1 MSTGPI
7 ATATI
12 KVIPDTTGFKAA
24 LEAQILAATKG
35 ISLTA
40 GAGAGAALSG
50 LGGGGRG
57 GGGVARKTASE
68 LAAVKTESNAL
79 RGSLIGL
86 SRVTPVTV
94 FGLGAAGTA
103 AIAVGTGIKR
113 AIASTADFEHQLNV
127 FAATTG
133 ATAAEMVKIHDL
145 ALALGKDLTLPST
158 SAGDAARAM
167 TELGKAGLSITATMA
182 GARGVLQLAAA
193 AQIDVG
199 SAATFVATELNAF
212 GLAGSQATHVADLLA
227 GASIAAQG
235 DIRDFGTAFQQVSA
249 VSRQVG
255 LSIEVTTGA
264 LTELAKAGLKG
275 ADGGTSLRTTLLRL
289 APTTKQAAQY
299 MEALGI
305 KIDKTKTIGAQLP
318 DLIDQYRLALTA
330 LNPVQQQQALA
341 QIFGQD
347 AIRAASILIRGGS
360 EALRENT
367 RAADQNGAAQRL
379 AEANAKGLSG
389 AYNGL
394 KSNLDTLGITIG
406 EFVKGPLTDL
416 INGLSSAVGAA
427 ISLVDAIASLGGLK
441 VGGFD
446 LGGAFKD
453 AGKQLAT
460 GLVPGVGP
468 FLQIKNLISGA
479 DSSPSG
485 VVNTID
491 PGRKGARSGNQGSS
505 GDTRKVLSAAEK
517 ARIRARTEALNER
530 RKRNRENADTT
541 ASNKLQIALANAQ
554 IKGDLNAEL
563 VADKNIEAYFKDRLT
578 LAKKGTKRYRDILNA
593 EASAHSATQSIQSQI
608 DASAKSARDK
618 QISDAKKA
626 AADAAATA
634 TALFNLQKS
643 KLDLRIQEAGLT
655 KGIGD
660 DIRAN
665 RAEIRFY
672 NAQIKRIEALK
683 KRRKLTLDE
692 QQALVDYKSAV
703 VSLRATIKGLKDNT
717 SASGGFTLEDLF
729 RESIS
734 QLDQFGSNV
743 SIGVTTGG
751 GARAAIAGAINSVN
765 PNLSAADRKK
775 LAATTETNAL
785 LQDILDEIQNGN
797 SLVVPKGRKCNV
809 RDEAIGARLSHGPG
823 LAAWTARTMPGGS

>member
-68 LAAVKTESNAL
+68 LAAIKTESNAL

-167 TELGKAGLSITATMA
+167 TELGKAGLSVTATMA

-275 ADGGTSLRTTLLRL
+275 
-289 APTTKQAAQY
+289 TK
-299 MEALGI
+299 
-305 KIDKTKTIGAQLP
+305 IG
-318 DLIDQYRLALTA
+318 
-330 LNPVQQQQALA
+330 
-341 QIFGQD
+341 
-347 AIRAASILIRGGS
+347 RAH
-360 EALRENT
+360 
-367 RAADQNGAAQRL
+367 
-379 AEANAKGLSG
+379 
-389 AYNGL
+389 
-394 KSNLDTLGITIG
+394 
-406 EFVKGPLTDL
+406 V
-416 INGLSSAVGAA
+416 
-427 ISLVDAIASLGGLK
+427 
-441 VGGFD
+441 
-446 LGGAFKD
+446 
-453 AGKQLAT
+453 
-460 GLVPGVGP
+460 
-468 FLQIKNLISGA
+468 
-479 DSSPSG
+479 
-485 VVNTID
+485 
-491 PGRKGARSGNQGSS
+491 
-505 GDTRKVLSAAEK
+505 
-517 ARIRARTEALNER
+517 
-530 RKRNRENADTT
+530 
-541 ASNKLQIALANAQ
+541 
-554 IKGDLNAEL
+554 
-563 VADKNIEAYFKDRLT
+563 
-578 LAKKGTKRYRDILNA
+578 
-593 EASAHSATQSIQSQI
+593 
-608 DASAKSARDK
+608 
-618 QISDAKKA
+618 
-626 AADAAATA
+626 
-634 TALFNLQKS
+634 
-643 KLDLRIQEAGLT
+643 
-655 KGIGD
+655 
-660 DIRAN
+660 
-665 RAEIRFY
+665 
-672 NAQIKRIEALK
+672 
-683 KRRKLTLDE
+683 
-692 QQALVDYKSAV
+692 
-703 VSLRATIKGLKDNT
+703 
-717 SASGGFTLEDLF
+717 
-729 RESIS
+729 
-734 QLDQFGSNV
+734 
-743 SIGVTTGG
+743 
-751 GARAAIAGAINSVN
+751 
-765 PNLSAADRKK
+765 
-775 LAATTETNAL
+775 
-785 LQDILDEIQNGN
+785 
-797 SLVVPKGRKCNV
+797 
-809 RDEAIGARLSHGPG
+809 
-823 LAAWTARTMPGGS
+823 